1 MLTEKA
7 NRAMHCERQNDFG
20 SKVVRGSNMAHGLP
34 PTSAQGQLLQR
45 PPTRQPASAGEGNQ
59 GSETTTLR
67 KAMDAVSFPILLARL
82 PNSISPPSPTFN
94 LVLWKQSSGF
104 GHRACG
110 RATSGVLV
118 RGTPNTTESLH
129 PGR

>member
-82 PNSISPPSPTFN
+82 PNSISPPSPHLQLTTLEAIQWIRPPSVWAGYIRCPCSWN
-94 LVLWKQSSGF
+94 TKHYRV
-104 GHRACG
+104 
-110 RATSGVLV
+110 
-118 RGTPNTTESLH
+118 TPS
-129 PGR
+129 